1 MCREGSG
8 VWGKG
13 VGYVF
18 DEVLSDVTWRYEKFI
33 GEWEKEDKLLS
44 GFWYFFSKRANK
56 FFYLRFSMNEPKQEI
71 VLVISLIS
79 IHN

>member
-44 GFWYFFSKRANK
+44 GFWYFF
-56 FFYLRFSMNEPKQEI
+56 Q
-71 VLVISLIS
+71 
-79 IHN
+79 